1 MTATLRNAE
10 ELAANCVQQ
19 WETHG
24 KNRVSAAD
32 SLMFSNGS
40 EPYEVTISKAYLD
53 CMKQL
58 VLIAEEM
65 DQQRTRANAIEA
77 ALNLINETKNV
88 DVASLAT
95 RRNMPCVKCYFAI
108 SCGVAFDRYNL
119 NTVAGI
125 DCLAAK

>member
-1 MTATLRNAE
+1 MTATIRNAE

-24 KNRVSAAD
+24 KNKVTDAD
-32 SLMFSNGS
+32 RLMFSNGS
-40 EPYEVTISKAYLD
+40 EPYEVTISKAYVD
-53 CMKQL
+53 CMKRL
-58 VLIAEEM
+58 ALMADEM
-65 DQQRTRANAIEA
+65 DQQRTRANAMEA
-77 ALNLINETKNV
+77 AINLINETKDV
-88 DVASLAT
+88 DIASLAT
-95 RRNMPCVKCYFAI
+95 RLNMPCLKCYFAI